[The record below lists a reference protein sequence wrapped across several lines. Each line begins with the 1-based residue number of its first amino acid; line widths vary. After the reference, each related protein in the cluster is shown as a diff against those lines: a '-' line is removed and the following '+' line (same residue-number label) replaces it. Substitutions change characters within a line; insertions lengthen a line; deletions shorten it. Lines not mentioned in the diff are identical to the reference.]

1 MSTVRRG
8 NRGLGRGLGNL
19 IPGSSEEEK
28 AKTGETGT
36 PESSKKSSSAK
47 TGGTKSATKTTKAGT
62 KAAQAK
68 TGSKETAA
76 KTGTKPSAV
85 TGQVYIKVTDIEP
98 NKEQPRKIFDENAL
112 TELAQSIKEVG
123 VIQPI
128 VVQKNGEFYK
138 IIAGERRWRASKPVS
153 YTHLTLPTN

>member
-19 IPGSSEEEK
+19 IPVSSDEETENPVK
-28 AKTGETGT
+28 AESNGE
-36 PESSKKSSSAK
+36 SAKDVKKSSLAKADKKK
-47 TGGTKSATKTTKAGT
+47 TGTMASKSGTKSTDKAVP
-62 KAAQAK
+62 
-68 TGSKETAA
+68 SETAV
-76 KTGTKPSAV
+76 KTRGKTPTV
-85 TGQVYIKVTDIEP
+85 NGQVYIKVTDIEP
-98 NKEQPRKIFDENAL
+98 NKDQPRKIFDENAL

-138 IIAGERRWRASKPVS
+138 IIAGERRWLQNLSDLRKYRP
-153 YTHLTLPTN
+153 